1 MNTTLTT
8 HERADLDFKASQGC
22 RASRMRYA
30 EVLEA
35 EGRHD
40 WAAFMRAKA
49 AGHPAFTLGN
59 FEMSVASR
67 ETFLMNPYTGTIDD
81 ADGWAAEGFTP
92 ENSDLVEVRWDM
104 ETAYWVEV

>member
-1 MNTTLTT
+1 MNT

-22 RASRMRYA
+22 RAAQAKYA

-35 EGRHD
+35 EGRLE

-59 FEMSVASR
+59 FEMSVANR
-67 ETFLMNPYTGTIDD
+67 ETFLMNPYTGSIDD

-92 ENSDLVEVRWDM
+92 ENSDLVEVVWD
-104 ETAYWVEV
+104 TATSYWVEA